1 MAISFHHWPSKVSN
15 VLVYVTLLSGNLY
28 STFGGDRNQDSPY
41 DSRHKSYI
49 TPAQF
54 TFYLWS
60 LVHFLFG
67 GLVIYQ
73 WFNDKVHRTVGW
85 HFVIVSIFNAIWL
98 ALWSSGHTFL
108 AFVTLIFTTGAVS
121 YIYAR
126 LREDRS
132 DDSWLDTLFLDLPF
146 SLYHSW
152 IVVLLVIN
160 AFAVFSPIN
169 DDPEGPQG
177 PSTFQTILAIAGL
190 GFVASTVV
198 GYIEYK
204 KGDVAGALVL
214 AWYLFGVFAHQDEPA
229 IHWTALGLGI
239 TVVIYTL
246 KPVVLG
252 LVGRQSGESA
262 PLLG

>member
-1 MAISFHHWPSKVSN
+1 MPISFHHWPSKVSN

-41 DSRHKSYI
+41 DSKHKSYI

-60 LVHFLFG
+60 LIHFLFG

-121 YIYAR
+121 YIYAT

-132 DDSWLDTLFLDLPF
+132 DDSWFDTLFLDLPF

-152 IVVLLVIN
+152 IVVLMVIN

-177 PSTFQTILAIAGL
+177 PSTFQTILAIVGL

-239 TVVIYTL
+239 TVFVYTL
-246 KPVVLG
+246 KPVVLR